1 MITSSNKKSEF
12 ILNIYIGIFLL
23 FMFIPLLL
31 MMAAG
36 FNATDPPSV
45 TDWQGFTLKW
55 FYQLK
60 TEDRLIRC
68 LGNSFKIVGVVVP
81 LSVML
86 GLSAALIL
94 TRIRAK
100 VTTYLYAVLV
110 SPMLTPGIILGI
122 TTIVFW
128 QKIGVNAN
136 LFTVMLAQTSFIATY
151 PMLIIMSRL
160 QRQDHFQEEAAM
172 DLGASP
178 LLLFWRITIPFL
190 KPAIFTSAALAFLMS
205 FENYNTTVFSIG
217 SNCTI
222 TTEIAQ
228 QARKAHTPVI
238 NALGFIFVS
247 LTIFGALIY
256 TFFHRRRFSR
266 N

>member
-1 MITSSNKKSEF
+1 MITSSNKTSEF
-12 ILNIYIGIFLL
+12 ILNIYIGMFLL

-36 FNATDPPSV
+36 FNVTDPPSI
-45 TDWQGFTLKW
+45 TDWQGVTLKW
-55 FYQLK
+55 FYKLK

-100 VTTYLYAVLV
+100 VTNYLYAVLV

-136 LFTVMLAQTSFIATY
+136 LFTVMLAQTSFIC
-151 PMLIIMSRL
+151 
-160 QRQDHFQEEAAM
+160 H
-172 DLGASP
+172 
-178 LLLFWRITIPFL
+178 IPYANYYVSTTTAGPISGRSSYGFGC
-190 KPAIFTSAALAFLMS
+190 FTSFVVLAYYHS
-205 FENYNTTVFSIG
+205 FFEACNFY
-217 SNCTI
+217 
-222 TTEIAQ
+222 
-228 QARKAHTPVI
+228 
-238 NALGFIFVS
+238 
-247 LTIFGALIY
+247 
-256 TFFHRRRFSR
+256 
-266 N
+266 